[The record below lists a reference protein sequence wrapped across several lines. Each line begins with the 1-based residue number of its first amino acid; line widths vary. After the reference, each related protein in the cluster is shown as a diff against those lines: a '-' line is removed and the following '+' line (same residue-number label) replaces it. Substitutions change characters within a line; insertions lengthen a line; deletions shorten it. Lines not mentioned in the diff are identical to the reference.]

1 MLPSSRRRTFANTV
15 ILAILFTACAVST
28 PLRVGHIVINPVPLF
43 SSTEA
48 AHGSFY
54 RAANVLHVQTRSEL
68 IRGFLLFKE
77 GDSFN
82 PAKLAE
88 SERNLRQLDFLKSAT
103 IAAGTPHDGV
113 VDIDVV
119 TQDAWTTDVNG
130 DFSNEGGKAAYDF
143 DLTQKDLLGTGSE
156 LEIHIDNGI
165 ERRANTI
172 EFLHPAALGP
182 YWNLDTLLSKNSDGN
197 EEKIALERPLYSYA
211 TPWTAAFLFDHDL
224 RNERYF
230 HEGLVAARFRQEHRE
245 LSLERSTV
253 LHASESG
260 SSRLSGGVDFL
271 DDSFTALPSR
281 RSDDI
286 PDPRHFRFIEGGYDH
301 TGFHYLKLDYIDR
314 DLREQDF
321 NLGNVSSFRLGI
333 SPRISSSRFTEL
345 MVRGTESAGHQFSNH
360 SFVLGRLDLSSRA
373 PRQRNTIASAEAR
386 FINRFETRY
395 PQAFVSRVR
404 VDRGW
409 QLDRDVQFV
418 ADGQNGLRAYPDFAF
433 EGSQRVLMNVEQ
445 RLFLGRELL
454 QIFGP
459 SVAVF
464 ADSGEAFDGRA
475 ARLRMK
481 SDFGVGLRVGVA
493 RFESALL
500 RIDLAYALN
509 DSPISH
515 RGRVISISTV
525 QAF

>member
-1 MLPSSRRRTFANTV
+1 M
-15 ILAILFTACAVST
+15 ILAILLAACAASVPA
-28 PLRVGHIVINPVPLF
+28 PLRVGHVVINPVPLF

-48 AHGSFY
+48 THGSFY
-54 RAANVLHVQTRSEL
+54 RTANILHVQTRAAL
-68 IRGFLLFKE
+68 LRGFLLFKE
-77 GDSFN
+77 GDPFN

-103 IAAGTPHDGV
+103 ITAGTPHDGV
-113 VDIDVV
+113 VDIEVV

-130 DFSNEGGKAAYDF
+130 DFSNEGGKAAYDL
-143 DLTQKDLLGTGSE
+143 DVTQKDLLGSGSE
-156 LEIHIDNGI
+156 VEIHIDNGI

-182 YWNLDTLLSKNSDGN
+182 YWNLDTLVSKNSDGN
-197 EEKIALERPLYSYA
+197 EEKIELDRPLYSYA
-211 TPWTAAFLFDHDL
+211 TPWTAGFLFDHDL

-230 HEGLVAARFRQEHRE
+230 RDGQVAARFRQEHRE

-253 LHASESG
+253 LHADESG
-260 SSRLSGGVDFL
+260 SSRLTGGLDFL
-271 DDSFTALPSR
+271 DDSFATLATR
-281 RSDDI
+281 RNDAI
-286 PDPRHFRFIEGGYDH
+286 PDGRHFRFIEGGYDH
-301 TGFHYLKLDYIDR
+301 TGFHYLKLNYIDR
-314 DLREQDF
+314 DLRDQDF
-321 NLGNVSSFRLGI
+321 NLGHTSSVRFGI
-333 SPRISSSRFTEL
+333 SPRVASSDVTEL
-345 MVRGTESAGHQFSNH
+345 MVKGTESAGHQFSDRT
-360 SFVLGRLDLSSRA
+360 FLLGRVDVSSRS

-386 FINRFETRY
+386 FVNRFDTHY
-395 PQAFVSRVR
+395 PQTFVSRIR

-433 EGSQRVLMNVEQ
+433 EGRQRVLMNVEQ

-464 ADSGEAFDGRA
+464 ADSGEAFDRRSAGA
-475 ARLRMK
+475 SMK
-481 SDFGVGLRVGVA
+481 SDVGVGLRIGVA

>member
-1 MLPSSRRRTFANTV
+1 MAYIADAML
-15 ILAILFTACAVST
+15 LAILFAACASVAT
-28 PLRVGHIVINPVPLF
+28 PTALRIGHISINAVPLF
-43 SSTEA
+43 SSQEA

-54 RAANVLHVQTRSEL
+54 RTANVLHVQTRAAL
-68 IRGFLLFKE
+68 LRGFLLFKE
-77 GDSFN
+77 GDGFN

-113 VDIDVV
+113 VDVDVV

-130 DFSNEGGKAAYDF
+130 DFSNEGGIAAYDF
-143 DLTQKDLLGTGSE
+143 DVTQKDLLGTGSE

-197 EEKIALERPLYSYA
+197 EEKLQLDRPLYSYD
-211 TPWTAAFLFDHDL
+211 TPWTAGFLFDHDL

-230 HEGLVAARFRQEHRE
+230 RDGQVAARFRQQHRQ
-245 LSLERSTV
+245 LKFERSTV
-253 LHASESG
+253 LHADESG
-260 SSRLSGGVDFL
+260 SSRLTGGIDFL
-271 DDSFTALPSR
+271 DDSFATLPA
-281 RSDDI
+281 RSSDI
-286 PDPRHFRFIEGGYDH
+286 TPDARHFRFIEGGYDR
-301 TGFHYLKLDYIDR
+301 TGFHYLKVNYVDR
-314 DLREQDF
+314 DLRDQDF
-321 NLGNVSSFRLGI
+321 NLGGLASVRVGI
-333 SPRISSSRFTEL
+333 SPRVSSSKSIETMLVAKVSRGHEFTDH
-345 MVRGTESAGHQFSNH
+345 T
-360 SFVLGRLDLSSRA
+360 FVLGRVDVSSRA

-386 FINRFETRY
+386 FVNRFETQY

-418 ADGQNGLRAYPDFAF
+418 ADGQNGLRAYPNFAF
-433 EGSQRVLMNVEQ
+433 EGRQRVLMNVEQ

-464 ADSGEAFDGRA
+464 ADSGQAVDGRLA
-475 ARLRMK
+475 WARMK
-481 SDFGVGLRVGVA
+481 SDVGMGLRIGIA
-493 RFESALL
+493 RFESALV
-500 RIDLAYALN
+500 RVDLAYALN
-509 DSPISH
+509 DSPTSH
-515 RGRVISISTV
+515 RGGVISISTV

>member
-1 MLPSSRRRTFANTV
+1 M
-15 ILAILFTACAVST
+15 ILAILYAACAVSMPV
-28 PLRVGHIVINPVPLF
+28 PLRIGHVVINPVPLF

-54 RAANVLHVQTRSEL
+54 RAANILHVQTRPSL
-68 IRGFLLFKE
+68 LRAFLLFKE
-77 GDSFN
+77 GDPFN

-88 SERNLRQLDFLKSAT
+88 SERNLRQLDFLKSVT

-113 VDIDVV
+113 VDIEVV

-143 DLTQKDLLGTGSE
+143 DVTQKDLFGSGSE
-156 LEIHIDNGI
+156 LELHIDNGI

-182 YWNLDTLLSKNSDGN
+182 YWNLDTLVSKNSDGN
-197 EEKIALERPLYSYA
+197 EEKIELDRPLYSYA
-211 TPWTAAFLFDHDL
+211 TPWTAGFLYDHDL

-230 HEGLVAARFRQEHRE
+230 RDGQVAARFRQQHRQ
-245 LSLERSTV
+245 LSLERSKV
-253 LHASESG
+253 LDADEFG

-271 DDSFTALPSR
+271 DDSFTAIPAHGAGP
-281 RSDDI
+281 I
-286 PDPRHFRFIEGGYDH
+286 PDARHFRFLEGGYDR
-301 TGFHYLKLDYIDR
+301 TGFHYVKLNYIDR

-321 NLGNVSSFRLGI
+321 NLGLSSSFRFGI
-333 SPRISSSRFTEL
+333 SPRVASSHFTEF
-345 MVRGTESAGHQFSNH
+345 MVRGTESGGHQFNEH
-360 SFVLGRLDLSSRA
+360 SFIVGRLDASTRA
-373 PRQRNTIASAEAR
+373 PRERNTIASAEAR
-386 FINRFETRY
+386 FVDRFDTHF
-395 PQAFVSRVR
+395 PQSFVSRIR
-404 VDRGW
+404 LDRGW

-433 EGSQRVLMNVEQ
+433 EGRQRVLVNFEQ
-445 RLFLGRELL
+445 RFFLGRELL
-454 QIFGP
+454 QLFGP
-459 SVAVF
+459 GLAVF
-464 ADSGEAFDGRA
+464 ADSGEAFDRRVRA
-475 ARLRMK
+475 AMK
-481 SDFGVGLRVGVA
+481 SDVGVGLRIGIA